1 MAHQRKNL
9 NFSGRNDLQ
18 KCRSQTQIGTSEGTH
33 ALNLVKLVSSKGPVL
48 TPSFRINFGLLSSK
62 DRSGPKTWSTWSS
75 HPRQRTDK
83 IWSTC
88 VFGPLGGRTLPFA
101 LLQGTQ
107 SKGNQKQ
114 GKGPWNVTWVHYL
127 KNRKKNPAR
136 HVQANV
142 VQEAVLELSTVHNF
156 WTVTHTSRCHK
167 SAYLDE
173 PCPDLPE
180 MPSRKFL
187 RSCTDCQIGTCTKHS
202 VSLFRSC
209 RLSGF
214 GVWFVFVPIFS
225 VFLYVRRVCLCSLIL
240 HWARNTSA
248 REKVEGIGTRNSFHR
263 PAFVGPEIV

>member
-1 MAHQRKNL
+1 MTCRNVGRKPKSVL
-9 NFSGRNDLQ
+9 LRA
-18 KCRSQTQIGTSEGTH
+18 R
-33 ALNLVKLVSSKGPVL
+33 APWNLVKLVSSKGPVL

-101 LLQGTQ
+101 PSPRDPKQRQPEARQGTL
-107 SKGNQKQ
+107 KCYM
-114 GKGPWNVTWVHYL
+114 GPLL
-127 KNRKKNPAR
+127 KEQKKNPAR

-248 REKVEGIGTRNSFHR
+248 REKVE
-263 PAFVGPEIV
+263 A